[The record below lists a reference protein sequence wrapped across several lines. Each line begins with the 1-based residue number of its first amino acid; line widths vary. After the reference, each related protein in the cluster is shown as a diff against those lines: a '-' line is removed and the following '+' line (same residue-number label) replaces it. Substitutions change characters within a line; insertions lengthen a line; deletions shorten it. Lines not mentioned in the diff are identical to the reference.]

1 MNKWWTGVESALVV
15 RWWISDLGSS
25 NSTVANCS
33 SEGQERWYVTLN
45 LLYWLFFLHCTVECN
60 APQCYV
66 QQAIIAHASGMQC
79 PRLYEQLAMHVPC
92 FLLQTPKCRLSELSF
107 SVGSTLIDSSCQHL
121 TAITVGPHGV
131 RSTGT
136 GACIP
141 HGVGNVQQSKFITL
155 PVNCMYYNCILYIRI
170 YYKQSLQK
178 LNDVTILLVPIF
190 VWYYRFVSKKCN
202 QNKPV
207 DQNCF

>member
-1 MNKWWTGVESALVV
+1 MVCNFKFIILAF
-15 RWWISDLGSS
+15 
-25 NSTVANCS
+25 
-33 SEGQERWYVTLN
+33 
-45 LLYWLFFLHCTVECN
+45 LLTLHC
-60 APQCYV
+60 
-66 QQAIIAHASGMQC
+66 GMQC
-79 PRLYEQLAMHVPC
+79 PTVLCAASNNSSCIWYAMPQIVWTTSNACPM
-92 FLLQTPKCRLSELSF
+92 FFTFQTPKCRLSELSF

-155 PVNCMYYNCILYIRI
+155 PVNCMYYNCILYIRM

-178 LNDVTILLVPIF
+178 IKWCHNFISTNICMILQVCF
-190 VWYYRFVSKKCN
+190 KKCN